1 MKTITTVIISPI
13 NGANCIMFM
22 FNVYAID
29 RDGNISGKSNTVIDG
44 WWNEKECGPSP
55 LLTAKRD
62 NEADKSKPTDHPL
75 FEGIKVYDATGRLI
89 YEGDRRGFKPQ
100 RRGVFFIYENGKVK
114 KEVVR

>member
-29 RDGNISGKSNTVIDG
+29 RDGNISGRSNTVIDG
-44 WWNEKECGPSP
+44 WWDESVCGPPP
-55 LLTAKRD
+55 LAISEGR
-62 NEADKSKPTDHPL
+62 EKSGEIVYPTSSR
-75 FEGIKVYDATGRLI
+75 IRVYDATGRLI
-89 YEGDRRGFKPQ
+89 YKGDRRGFKPQ